1 MNRSLRE
8 SLLGKSLDPLSGDAR
23 KHVAL
28 IAFLA
33 WIGLGADGLSSACY
47 GPEEAF
53 LALGEHTP
61 LSLYLAAMTAITV
74 FVIAVAYNQVIE
86 LFPSGGGG
94 YKVATRLLGAH
105 AGLVSGSALVVDYVL
120 TIAIS
125 IASGV
130 DALFSLLPP
139 SVGAIKLG
147 LEVALTVLLLY
158 LNLRG
163 MKESIRFLLP
173 IFIGFVVTHTLLI
186 AYGVLAHGDQLPS
199 MVGRTFA
206 ETQQFGSNLGWVAVA
221 ALLLRAY
228 SLGGGTYTG
237 IEAVSNNV
245 QSLVEPR
252 VRTGKWTM
260 FYMALSLAFTAAGI
274 IVLYL
279 LWDARHVDGR
289 TLNAVTFESIIAN
302 IGFGSAA
309 MNQTALVVVLAF
321 EAGLL
326 LVAANTGFL
335 GGPAVL
341 ANMAVDSWMPHQF
354 RNLSSRLVTQNGVIL
369 MTVAAVVVLLITG
382 GSVSVL
388 VVLYSINVFLTFTLS
403 LLGLVRYWWLHRA
416 EGRWLMRISLSL
428 LGLVVCGGILI
439 ITTIEKFLEGGWITF
454 IITGLV
460 IGIGFAIRRH
470 YSMVAESIGR
480 AEALYAAPAGHVEAI
495 AKLAPDR
502 PTAAFII
509 GRNRCGLIHAARTVL
524 RTWPGFYRNFLVVSA
539 QPVDVRSYR
548 GDEVLARL
556 KADRLRDMKFYMDLA
571 RHNGIASKY
580 YLGFGVDGV
589 EEMVKLCRQ
598 ARAEFP
604 NIVFFASK
612 LVFANETWITRIL
625 HNQIVSAM
633 QLRLQMEG
641 MQMVILPMPA
651 PG

>member
-1 MNRSLRE
+1 M
-8 SLLGKSLDPLSGDAR
+8 
-23 KHVAL
+23 
-28 IAFLA
+28 
-33 WIGLGADGLSSACY
+33 
-47 GPEEAF
+47 
-53 LALGEHTP
+53 
-61 LSLYLAAMTAITV
+61 AA
-74 FVIAVAYNQVIE
+74 
-86 LFPSGGGG
+86 
-94 YKVATRLLGAH
+94 ATRFDPAARRARRPH
-105 AGLVSGSALVVDYVL
+105 
-120 TIAIS
+120 
-125 IASGV
+125 
-130 DALFSLLPP
+130 
-139 SVGAIKLG
+139 
-147 LEVALTVLLLY
+147 
-158 LNLRG
+158 
-163 MKESIRFLLP
+163 
-173 IFIGFVVTHTLLI
+173 
-186 AYGVLAHGDQLPS
+186 
-199 MVGRTFA
+199 
-206 ETQQFGSNLGWVAVA
+206 FGQCARRR
-221 ALLLRAY
+221 LRAY

-274 IVLYL
+274 MVLYL

-302 IGFGSAA
+302 IGFGSPA
-309 MNQTALVVVLAF
+309 MNQTALVVVLGF

-416 EGRWLMRISLSL
+416 DDRWLMRISMSL

-439 ITTIEKFLEGGWITF
+439 TSTTEKFLEGGWVPF

-470 YSMVAESIGR
+470 YSTVAKSVSR
-480 AEALYAAPAGHVEAI
+480 AEALYAAPAGHVQTI
-495 AKLAPDR
+495 VKLAPDR

-539 QPVDVRSYR
+539 QPVDVRSYG

-556 KADRLRDMKFYMDLA
+556 KADRLKDMKSYKDLA

-589 EEMVKLCRQ
+589 EEMVKLWRQ

-612 LVFANETWITRIL
+612 LVFANETWFTRIL